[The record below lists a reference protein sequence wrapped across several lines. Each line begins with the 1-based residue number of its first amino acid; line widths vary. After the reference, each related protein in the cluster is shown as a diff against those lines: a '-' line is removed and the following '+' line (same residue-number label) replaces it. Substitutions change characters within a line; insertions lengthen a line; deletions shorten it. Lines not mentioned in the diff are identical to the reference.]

1 MLPEGVPVPRCR
13 SAAVVLALLG
23 AVACHRAPT
32 DDEVVA
38 AVLARHPI
46 DARINGAY
54 LDADVRMLV
63 VERRELEPLVS
74 VASTGAHVR
83 CGTGA
88 GQLPCEEIRKREDL
102 YGGYTTCNEEVFV
115 TDGSVGEMRLRC
127 FSSGDWPLVAPFD
140 LDAFGAAKPTAN
152 GLLYVFRDAAL
163 LAKARVD
170 RVGDLGPL
178 APVVIPPELA
188 DAYDT
193 LTSPLSPL
201 DLGEACG
208 EVGRPGRGHTE
219 TEALVQ
225 AGRFDLLRNVARS
238 LNPEGR
244 VFAARAL
251 LQHAQPLLAEDVALL
266 EKIRA
271 TTRQL
276 RACQGCGLGWKDA
289 SELLAAPSAR

>member
-1 MLPEGVPVPRCR
+1 VPRCR

-32 DDEVVA
+32 DDALVA
-38 AVLARHPI
+38 AVLARRPI
-46 DARINGAY
+46 DPNINRAY

-63 VERRELEPLVS
+63 VERRELEPLLS
-74 VASTGAHVR
+74 AASTGARVR
-83 CGTGA
+83 CGTGV
-88 GQLPCEEIRKREDL
+88 GQLACDDIRKREDR
-102 YGGYTTCNEEVFV
+102 YGGYSTCNEEVFV
-115 TDGSVGEMRLRC
+115 HDGSVGEMRLRC
-127 FSSGDWPLVAPFD
+127 FASGDGWPLVAPFD
-140 LDAFGAAKPTAN
+140 LDAFAGAKPTAN

-178 APVVIPPELA
+178 APVVIPPDLA

-225 AGRFDLLRNVARS
+225 AARFDLLRNVARS

-251 LQHAQPLLAEDVALL
+251 VQHAQPLLAEDLVLI

-271 TTRQL
+271 TTKQL